1 MRKAKVITALVLTV
15 AMLVAMTGIAAA
27 DDEEEL
33 QSCDVNG
40 NPKDVFGPNDRIYV
54 TDKPGVTLA
63 EHTPTGKIW
72 IVENLNWGPGMNGLN
87 LSKHSYHMDV
97 GTTTYPDVY
106 VSGVGVDSNGKFYGT
121 HVTNGIVDI
130 CAVSELSGVYPDSYD
145 IVYDADGDGY
155 YNCTD
160 TNCPDKVDKLTCQ
173 GITTVPEFATIAI
186 PVAAILGL
194 LFFYNYRKRKEE

>member
-1 MRKAKVITALVLTV
+1 MRKAKVITALALTV
-15 AMLVAMTGIAAA
+15 VMLMVMAGIAAA
-27 DDEEEL
+27 DEEEL

-54 TDKPGVTLA
+54 TDKPGVPLA
-63 EHTPTGKIW
+63 EHAPTGKIW
-72 IVENLNWGPGMNGLN
+72 IVENLNWGPLKNGYN
-87 LSKHSYHMDV
+87 LSEYSYHMD
-97 GTTTYPDVY
+97 TYPDVY

-121 HVTNGIVDI
+121 NVTNGIVDI
-130 CAVSELSGVYPDSYD
+130 CAVSDLSGVYPDSYD
-145 IVYDADGDGY
+145 IIYDADGDGY